1 MKRTLAR
8 LNSIHG
14 KLLDLVAAT
23 DEPQFVRRAAENE
36 WSVAEIVY
44 HLALVEARVVNDLEK
59 ALAGPPQ
66 SIAPLRRLIPISIVA
81 FRLVRVKAP
90 KAVQPLN
97 PPPKQNLI
105 DNYNAARARL
115 IEMCETHG
123 RARLRQV
130 VFQHPFLGKI
140 SGTAAISMAG
150 YHEVRH
156 YKQIRDVVGKLNGS

>member
-1 MKRTLAR
+1 MKRTLTR
-8 LNSIHG
+8 LDSIHG
-14 KLLDLVAAT
+14 RLLNLIAETDDL
-23 DEPQFVRRAAENE
+23 QFVRRPAENE

-81 FRLVRVKAP
+81 SRLVRVKAP
-90 KAVQPLN
+90 KAVQPVN

-115 IEMCETHG
+115 KKMCETHG

-130 VFQHPFLGKI
+130 VFQHPFFGKI

-156 YKQIRDVVGKLNGS
+156 YKQIREVLKKLNGT